1 MSNTPAL
8 TAQDFV
14 RVLKRLGFEL
24 HRQKGSHAIYKD
36 SSGRRVVVP
45 IHSGITLKPGT
56 FAGMLKD
63 AGLSKEE
70 FFRRLQTG
78 K

>member
-14 RVLKRLGFEL
+14 RVLKKFGFVL
-24 HRQKGSHAIYKD
+24 HRQKGSHAVYKD

-45 IHSGITLKPGT
+45 IHSGATLKPGT

-63 AGLSKEE
+63 AGLNKEE
-70 FFRRLQTG
+70 FFRVLQTG